1 MVSLLLD
8 GKSLDLPSII
18 SVTRDKSEV
27 GLTEE
32 AKNKVLEARRVV
44 ESLIQQEKVVYGV
57 STGFGILCNT
67 IIPQEKIDELQY
79 NLILSHAGGVGDP
92 LPEEIVRGIMLLRA
106 NSLCRGN
113 SGIKLETIEALIK
126 MLNKGVH
133 PIIPEKG
140 SLGASG
146 DLAPLAHMSLV
157 LLGQGE
163 AIYQKQRLSGAEA
176 LDKAGITPVKLG
188 AKEGLAL
195 INGTQFMTSYL
206 AHTVYFAESIVKI
219 ADIACAMTL
228 EALKG
233 LPDAFDENIHIL
245 RPHKGQQDSAA
256 NIRKLIA
263 NSQLS
268 RRSGRVQDPYSIR
281 CAPQV
286 HGASRDA
293 LNYVK
298 KVTEIEINAV
308 TDNPLIFPD
317 KEPPSISGGN
327 FHGQPLAL
335 AADFLGIAL
344 AELGN
349 ISERRVEHLLNP
361 ALNSPLPPFLI
372 EDSGLNSGLMLAQ
385 FTAAALVSENKL
397 LASPASVDSI
407 PTSANQ
413 EDHVSMGAFA
423 ARKAYKILENLQY
436 IIAIEILCAAQALDF
451 SIQEDE
457 EPSPSIKKVW
467 EIVRSVVDFRSKDRL
482 MHADIEK
489 VFELVRSQKLLEA
502 VEDINLK

>member
-1 MVSLLLD
+1 MVSVLLD
-8 GKSLDLPSII
+8 GQNLDLLSII
-18 SVTRDKSEV
+18 SVTCDKTKV
-27 GLTEE
+27 GLSEE

-44 ESLIQQEKVVYGV
+44 ESLIQQKKVVYGI
-57 STGFGILCNT
+57 STGFGILCNK
-67 IIPQEKIDELQY
+67 IIPQEKIDELQH
-79 NLILSHAGGVGDP
+79 NLILSHAAGVGDP

-113 SGIKLETIEALIK
+113 SGIKLETIETLIK

-163 AIYQKQRLSGAEA
+163 AIYHGKRFSGAEA
-176 LDKAGITPVKLG
+176 LDKAGIAPVKLG

-195 INGTQFMTSYL
+195 INGTQLMTSFL
-206 AHTVYFAESIVKI
+206 AHSVYFAESIVKI

-228 EALKG
+228 DALKG
-233 LPDAFDENIHIL
+233 LPDAFDEDIHIL
-245 RPHKGQQDSAA
+245 RPHQGQLDSAA
-256 NIRKLIA
+256 NIRKLTMH
-263 NSQLS
+263 SQLS
-268 RRSGRVQDPYSIR
+268 GKSGQLQDPYSIR

-317 KEPPSISGGN
+317 KEPQSVSGGN

-361 ALNSPLPPFLI
+361 TLNSPLPAFLI

-385 FTAAALVSENKL
+385 YTAAALVSENKL

-413 EDHVSMGAFA
+413 EDHVSMGALA

-436 IIAIEILCAAQALDF
+436 ILAIEILCATQALDY
-451 SIQEDE
+451 SIQEGQ
-457 EPSPSIKKVW
+457 EPSPSLKRVW
-467 EIVRSVVDFRSKDRL
+467 ETVRSVVDFRSKDRL
-482 MHADIEK
+482 MHTDIEK
-489 VFELVRSQKLLEA
+489 VVELVRSQKLLEA
-502 VEDINLK
+502 VGNIELR

>member
-1 MVSLLLD
+1 MVSILLD
-8 GKSLDLPSII
+8 GKNLDLPSII
-18 SVTRDKSEV
+18 SVTCDKSEV
-27 GLTEE
+27 GLSEE
-32 AKNKVLEARRVV
+32 AKNKVLEARRIV
-44 ESLIQQEKVVYGV
+44 ESLIQQKKVVYGV

-67 IIPQEKIDELQY
+67 IIPQEKIDELQH
-79 NLILSHAGGVGDP
+79 NLILSHAAGVGDL

-113 SGIKLETIEALIK
+113 SGIKLETIETLIE

-163 AIYQKQRLSGAEA
+163 AIYQGNRLSGAEA
-176 LDKAGITPVKLG
+176 LEKAGITPVKLG

-195 INGTQFMTSYL
+195 INGTQLMTSFL
-206 AHTVYFAESIVKI
+206 AHSVHFAKSIVKI

-228 EALKG
+228 DALKG
-233 LPDAFDENIHIL
+233 SPDAFDEDIHIL
-245 RPHKGQQDSAA
+245 RPHRGQQDSAA
-256 NIRKLIA
+256 NLRKLTA
-263 NSQLS
+263 NSQLTG
-268 RRSGRVQDPYSIR
+268 RSGRVQDPYSIR

-361 ALNSPLPPFLI
+361 VLNSPLPPFLI

-385 FTAAALVSENKL
+385 YTAAALVSENKL

-413 EDHVSMGAFA
+413 EDHVSMGALA

-436 IIAIEILCAAQALDF
+436 ILAIELLCATQALDF
-451 SIQEDE
+451 SIQENK
-457 EPSPSIKKVW
+457 EPSPSVKKVW
-467 EIVRSVVDFRSKDRL
+467 ETVRSVVDFRSKDRL
-482 MHADIEK
+482 MHTDIEK
-489 VFELVRSQKLLEA
+489 IVELVRSQKLLEA
-502 VEDINLK
+502 VGDIDLR